1 MCFHIVSFSAQVVE
15 SLKGFGQ
22 EYRRQVVPEVVHAHL
37 EELLLSKLLGTG
49 KSKGSN
55 LAVNSMT
62 GSLSLCLVL
71 SCSGTPTLL
80 CVLLNCFL
88 NSETLASQ
96 VGIDSSERWA
106 YHVKAGPYKNCT
118 KSLRHSAPF
127 CATGPHLDRKCARSG
142 CGSPVPSNIL
152 KSG

>member
-15 SLKGFGQ
+15 SLKGLGQ
-22 EYRRQVVPEVVHAHL
+22 EYRRQDVHEVVHAHL
-37 EELLLSKLLGTG
+37 EELLLSKGQA
-49 KSKGSN
+49 KVRARH
-55 LAVNSMT
+55 LAMNSVT
-62 GSLSLCLVL
+62 GSLSLCLGS

-80 CVLLNCFL
+80 SVLLNCFL

-96 VGIDSSERWA
+96 VGIDSSERWT
-106 YHVKAGPYKNCT
+106 YHVKAGPSNDCT

-127 CATGPHLDRKCARSG
+127 CATGPHLDRKCARCW